1 MARRFDAVLFD
12 LDDTLWHFD
21 DAPPPAEIAA
31 AMAPRIE
38 AVIASWGEQRP
49 AIGYAELDLV
59 LFEAQLAAEA
69 HATDHRVPDLDAVFV
84 RELGRVGVLASHAQ
98 ARQLRDAMLA
108 DPTFAK
114 PRLFEG
120 VTETL
125 DALKDGE
132 LRLAAV
138 TDRSHA
144 ATLLAADFEHHG
156 LHEHFDVSV
165 TAGDTGWR
173 KPHPASIE
181 RALASLG
188 VRAQRAAMVGDQ
200 PSRDI
205 AGARAAGVT
214 AVLVR
219 HSGRPERPIGG
230 PHEEPHLVVG
240 SIAELTALLGDGS
253 AAGIVTS

>member
-1 MARRFDAVLFD
+1 MTRRFDAVLFD
-12 LDDTLWHFD
+12 LDDTLWHYD
-21 DAPPPAEIAA
+21 DAPAPSVIAA

-38 AVIASWGEQRP
+38 AVIASWGAQP
-49 AIGYAELDLV
+49 TIGYAELDLV
-59 LFEAQLAAEA
+59 LFEAQIAAEA
-69 HATDHRVPDLDAVFV
+69 AATDHRLPNLDALFV
-84 RELGRVGVLASHAQ
+84 RELRRVGVSASLAQ
-98 ARQLRDAMLA
+98 ARLLRDAMLP
-108 DPTFAK
+108 DPTFAR
-114 PRLFEG
+114 PRLFDG
-120 VTETL
+120 VIETL
-125 DALKDGE
+125 GALKEGE

-144 ATLLAADFEHHG
+144 ATLLAAEFEHHG
-156 LHEHFDVSV
+156 LHEYFDVSV

-188 VRAQRAAMVGDQ
+188 VRADRAAMVGDQ
-200 PSRDI
+200 PGRDI

-214 AVLVR
+214 SVLVR

-230 PHEEPHLVVG
+230 PHEEPDLVVG

-253 AAGIVTS
+253 PAGIVRP